1 MVDYT
6 DCKIEDISIHS
17 VGNKTREEELILSR
31 SKLDNID
38 PVLRNLLHKFFLTP
52 FADPEFYA
60 FTSTS
65 GDFVENPVFRMATRI
80 FEDEDALHENSVSI
94 ATLLYELAVHPHI
107 KSGDLFVVKFS
118 DVQLGDEITDAI
130 GIFKSENKQQ
140 FLKLDRQGPD
150 FSMHYDEG
158 MHLEKLDKG
167 CLIFNVDK
175 SSGYKV
181 CIVDKSARSGDAQ
194 YWKDTFLQLA
204 PCHDDYHQTK
214 AYMHITKDFVS
225 NQLVEDFD
233 VHKTDQIELLNR
245 SANYFKTHDKFD
257 KGNFE
262 AEVLHEAGVIA
273 SVRTYNEQSGQHH
286 GVAVAD
292 QFDISQPA
300 VKKQG
305 RVFKSVL
312 KLDKNFHI
320 YIHGDRNLI
329 EHGIDQDGRKFYKI
343 YFQNET

>member
-1 MVDYT
+1 
-6 DCKIEDISIHS
+6 
-17 VGNKTREEELILSR
+17 
-31 SKLDNID
+31 
-38 PVLRNLLHKFFLTP
+38 
-52 FADPEFYA
+52 
-60 FTSTS
+60 
-65 GDFVENPVFRMATRI
+65 
-80 FEDEDALHENSVSI
+80 
-94 ATLLYELAVHPHI
+94 
-107 KSGDLFVVKFS
+107 
-118 DVQLGDEITDAI
+118 
-130 GIFKSENKQQ
+130 
-140 FLKLDRQGPD
+140 
-150 FSMHYDEG
+150 
-158 MHLEKLDKG
+158 
-167 CLIFNVDK
+167 
-175 SSGYKV
+175 
-181 CIVDKSARSGDAQ
+181 
-194 YWKDTFLQLA
+194 
-204 PCHDDYHQTK
+204 
-214 AYMHITKDFVS
+214 MHITKDFVS

-262 AEVLHEAGVIA
+262 AEVLQEEGVI
-273 SVRTYNEQSGQHH
+273 SSFRNFNEQYGQQH

-292 QFDISQPA
+292 QFDISQQA